1 MKGKKKGVRIV
12 RNILLA
18 VVLFAL
24 FYFFIGSPSMS
35 PEQAY
40 RRAAAR
46 NLVGPGEILGVL
58 NVDMN
63 GGYNRLL
70 LAKTDEGI
78 IQYCYRYENLGFLRG
93 NTVSSYEGDLIYR
106 EKQGEVSIM
115 AATGLHYSYG
125 PDSETLPLIL
135 FDSFPK
141 AVRAEI
147 ELELTGRTTYT
158 TGDFDSDTYDFFYHL
173 DARREYGGL
182 FVFELTTGGTDA
194 ENLAVSRVSDLY
206 SQYGSRGSRIPVT
219 VRLYDQRDVLVH
231 EGVVHLEGD
240 HEAANER
247 LEKTR

>member
-18 VVLFAL
+18 AVLFTL

-40 RRAAAR
+40 RRDAAR
-46 NLVGPGEILGVL
+46 NLVGPGEILGIL

-70 LAKTDEGI
+70 LAETEEGI
-78 IQYCYRYENLGFLRG
+78 IQYCYRHENLGFFRG
-93 NTVSSYEGDLIYR
+93 NTFSSYEGDLIYR
-106 EKQGEVSIM
+106 EKQGDVSIM

-125 PDSETLPLIL
+125 PDPLTLPLIL
-135 FDSFPK
+135 FDECPK

-147 ELELTGRTTYT
+147 ELNLTGETSYT
-158 TGDFDSDTYDFFYHL
+158 TGDFDSDTYGFSYRL
-173 DARREYGGL
+173 NAQREYGGL
-182 FVFELTTGGTDA
+182 FVFELTTQGTDA

-206 SQYGSRGSRIPVT
+206 AQGISGGARVPVT
-219 VRLYDQRDVLVH
+219 VCLYDHREQLIC
-231 EGVVHLEGD
+231 EGVVHLEDD
-240 HEAANER
+240 HDAALVR